1 MFFTIKKP
9 QLRSWAQT
17 AYFIFPVFV
26 ITTVRLEEYSSTY
39 YQQRVAE
46 LQLATNQLSSS
57 HCVKCTAARP
67 PGRVQGLGSQFNFA
81 SCGDHPQVFIQ
92 SNNEPSKTCTMPWLM
107 DDFAASLPDDVRK
120 KIMSRLCRLAARE
133 PLEAAEAYLNLRPY
147 KEHAGGG
154 VAYVHLRPNWEIL
167 ENAADVPDDD
177 ELDWVDLKVGEAH
190 DVDDRRDDYELDCV
204 DEPILWAYC
213 YQTAYPKLIERLT
226 HLTLR
231 AMGAQRV
238 PYSCY
243 GCGVRHREHFS
254 AEKSGGLEVVAAIIE
269 YWMRRIGEQPAFE
282 LNLALEFAPL
292 KNESKMNGIST
303 QKHDILIEFATQPLR
318 IRIAD
323 AEQQRSGHLSRHSGR
338 IILKAPYEPIGHGS
352 MESHAVEMRV
362 PAVIARERVAEI
374 HCECFGWEGSTSER
388 CQNMT

>member
-1 MFFTIKKP
+1 MAGSCRAGDRALTKVRSVKALGPKIKRTYGLHGSGVLTERGGK
-9 QLRSWAQT
+9 LRVKGRKKVSMGHHA
-17 AYFIFPVFV
+17 I
-26 ITTVRLEEYSSTY
+26 RLNCLLGP
-39 YQQRVAE
+39 AE
-46 LQLATNQLSSS
+46 GP
-57 HCVKCTAARP
+57 HDR
-67 PGRVQGLGSQFNFA
+67 GLGSAGRGVHSKSRLHMTPDAESTAWRTGREVDSGEGEQ
-81 SCGDHPQVFIQ
+81 IQ
-92 SNNEPSKTCTMPWLM
+92 SDHLAPKTLSPIVGPDLIDLSVAERQFAWGVLPVNSRSQVPLGRLLNRFWVAIPAFPGSIGSIALSFLGCNSLSVLLTDTRGLLSLH
-107 DDFAASLPDDVRK
+107 DAVVDGRVAASLPDDVRK

-154 VAYVHLRPNWEIL
+154 VAYVHLRPNREIL

-269 YWMRRIGEQPAFE
+269 YWMRRIGEDPVRI
-282 LNLALEFAPL
+282 PL
-292 KNESKMNGIST
+292 
-303 QKHDILIEFATQPLR
+303 
-318 IRIAD
+318 
-323 AEQQRSGHLSRHSGR
+323 
-338 IILKAPYEPIGHGS
+338 Y
-352 MESHAVEMRV
+352 
-362 PAVIARERVAEI
+362 AR
-374 HCECFGWEGSTSER
+374 
-388 CQNMT
+388 